1 MLSAASFQETTRVLT
16 GAAIKGK
23 TDELIGLKENVIIG
37 KLIPAGTGAKQ
48 YSNIEMMLEKEFM
61 SDEPSEFLEEQL
73 IDDDE
78 IREEAMILGESVE
91 SELAEQL
98 SE

>member
-1 MLSAASFQETTRVLT
+1 
-16 GAAIKGK
+16 
-23 TDELIGLKENVIIG
+23 
-37 KLIPAGTGAKQ
+37 
-48 YSNIEMMLEKEFM
+48 M